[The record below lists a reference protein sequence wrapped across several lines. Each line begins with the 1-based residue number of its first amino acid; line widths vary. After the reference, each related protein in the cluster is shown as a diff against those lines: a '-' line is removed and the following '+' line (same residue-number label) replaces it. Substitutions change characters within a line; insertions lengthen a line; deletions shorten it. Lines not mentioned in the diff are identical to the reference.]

1 VSTSVPAAL
10 AATVPGR
17 QRPGAGRSAA
27 LTGTG
32 QLARLALRRDRFMLP
47 VWVYA
52 LTIIA
57 ASGGY
62 GLKAVYK
69 TAASRATLATSV
81 YHNEALSFLYGQLHG
96 SSLGA
101 ITAWRYLAYAALGAG
116 LMSLFLVVRHTRAD
130 EETGRLELLRSAAVG
145 RHAPLAAAL
154 LVASAANLALFV
166 LSSVVLAAGGL
177 PITGAIA
184 FALAE
189 ISGGLVF
196 AALSAL
202 AAQISGTA
210 RGARGLVIA
219 ALAVFFLFRA
229 VGDSGGSH
237 GFGWLTWL
245 SPMGWAEQVQPF
257 TADRWWVLALPAAA
271 AVFGVALAVAL
282 AAHRDQGAALLQSSA
297 GPAAV
302 GRLLAG
308 PAGLVWR
315 LQRGALIGWAAG
327 FLAGGLA
334 IGVVA
339 NGIGQLVGSSAAVDK
354 ALTRIG
360 GQAALTSAYLA
371 ACTSLL
377 GLVAAAYAVSA
388 VLRLRSDEADGL
400 AEPLLAAAVGRLRW
414 GGSYLLAA
422 TAGAGVMLLAGGAG
436 MGLGYGLASSTT
448 GTQVPRLI
456 GAALAQWPAAL
467 CVAAVGAAVIGLAPR
482 WSAPCGWAAVAFC
495 GLVGVVGPAL
505 KLSQGVLDVSPFS
518 HVPKLP
524 GGAFSVEP
532 LLWLTAVALTLA
544 AVALAGLRRRDIG

>member
-1 VSTSVPAAL
+1 MRTSAPVASAE
-10 AATVPGR
+10 TVPGR
-17 QRPGAGRSAA
+17 HRPQAGRGAA

-32 QLARLALRRDRFMLP
+32 QLTRLALRRDRFMLP

-52 LTIIA
+52 LTLIA

-81 YHNEALSFLYGQLHG
+81 YHNEAFSFLYGQLHG
-96 SSLGA
+96 NSLGA
-101 ITAWRYLAYAALGAG
+101 ITAWRYLTYAALAAG

-130 EETGRLELLRSAAVG
+130 EETGRLELLGSAAVG
-145 RHAPLAAAL
+145 RHAALAAAL
-154 LVASAANLALFV
+154 LVASAANLGLFV

-189 ISGGLVF
+189 VSGGLVF
-196 AALSAL
+196 AALAAL

-219 ALAVFFLFRA
+219 ALGVFFLFRA

-237 GFGWLTWL
+237 ALSWLTWL
-245 SPMGWAEQVQPF
+245 SPMGWAEEVRPF
-257 TADRWWVLALPAAA
+257 TADRWWVLALPAVA
-271 AVFGVALAVAL
+271 AVLGVAIAVAL
-282 AAHRDQGAALLQSSA
+282 AAHRDQGAALLQSSS
-297 GPAAV
+297 GPAAA
-302 GRLLAG
+302 GRTLAG
-308 PAGLVWR
+308 PAGLAWR
-315 LQRGALIGWAAG
+315 LQRAGLAGWAAG

-339 NGIGQLVGSSAAVDK
+339 NGIGQLVGSSAAIDK
-354 ALTRIG
+354 ALIRIG
-360 GQAALTSAYLA
+360 GQSALTSAYLA
-371 ACTSLL
+371 ACMSLV
-377 GLVAAAYAVSA
+377 GLVAGAYAVSA

-400 AEPLLAAAVGRLRW
+400 GEPVLSAPVGRLRW
-414 GGSYLLAA
+414 GSSYLLAA
-422 TAGAGVMLLAGGAG
+422 AAGTAVMLLAGGVG

-448 GTQVPRLI
+448 GTQLPRLI
-456 GAALAQWPAAL
+456 GAAMAQWPAAL

-482 WSAPCGWAAVAFC
+482 WSAPAAWTAVGIC
-495 GLVGVVGPAL
+495 GLIGVFGPAVN
-505 KLSQGVLDVSPFS
+505 LSQAVLDVSPFT

-524 GGAFSVEP
+524 GGAFSAEP
-532 LLWLTAVALTLA
+532 LLWLTAVTLGLA
-544 AVALAGLRRRDIG
+544 AAGLAGLRRRDVG

>member
-1 VSTSVPAAL
+1 VSTSAPAVPATTA
-10 AATVPGR
+10 PSRG
-17 QRPGAGRSAA
+17 QRAGRGAA
-27 LTGTG
+27 LSGTG
-32 QLARLALRRDRFMLP
+32 QLARLAVRRDRFMLP

-52 LTIIA
+52 LTVIA

-81 YHNEALSFLYGQLHG
+81 YHDEALSFLYGQLHG
-96 SSLGA
+96 NSLGA

-116 LMSLFLVVRHTRAD
+116 LMSMFLVIRHTRAD
-130 EETGRLELLRSAAVG
+130 EETGRLELLGSTAVG
-145 RHAPLAAAL
+145 RYASLAAAL

-166 LSSVVLAAGGL
+166 LSSLVLAASGL

-202 AAQISGTA
+202 AAQVSGTA

-237 GFGWLTWL
+237 GLGWLTWL
-245 SPMGWAEQVQPF
+245 SPMGWAEQVRPF
-257 TADRWWVLALPAAA
+257 TADRWWVLALPGA
-271 AVFGVALAVAL
+271 AVVLGVATAVAL
-282 AAHRDQGAALLQSSA
+282 AAHRDQGAGLRQPGD
-297 GPAAV
+297 GPGVA
-302 GRLLAG
+302 GRLLTG

-315 LQRGALIGWAAG
+315 LQRGALAGWAAG

-339 NGIGQLVGSSAAVDK
+339 NGIGQLVGSSPAVDK
-354 ALTRIG
+354 AIARIG
-360 GQAALTSAYLA
+360 GQGALTSAYLA
-371 ACTSLL
+371 ACMSLV

-400 AEPLLAAAVGRLRW
+400 AESVLAAPVGRLRW
-414 GGSYLLAA
+414 GSSYLLAA
-422 TAGAGVMLLAGGAG
+422 TAGTAVMLLAGGVG

-448 GTQVPRLI
+448 GTQLPRLI
-456 GAALAQWPAAL
+456 GAAMAQWPAAL
-467 CVAAVGAAVIGLAPR
+467 CVAAVGAAVVGLAPR
-482 WSAPCGWAAVAFC
+482 WSAPAGWAALGIC
-495 GLVGVVGPAL
+495 GLIGVFGPAL
-505 KLSQGVLDVSPFS
+505 NLSQAALDVSPFT
-518 HVPKLP
+518 HVSKLP
-524 GGAFSVEP
+524 GGTFSVEP
-532 LLWLTAVALTLA
+532 LLWLTVVTLGLA
-544 AVALAGLRRRDIG
+544 AVGLAGLRRRDIG

>member
-1 VSTSVPAAL
+1 VSTSAPAAQTP
-10 AATVPGR
+10 AAPSRPR
-17 QRPGAGRSAA
+17 QQAGRGAA
-27 LTGTG
+27 LTGTA

-52 LTIIA
+52 LTVIA

-69 TAASRATLATSV
+69 TAASRVTLATSV
-81 YHNEALSFLYGQLHG
+81 YHDEALSFLYGQLHG
-96 SSLGA
+96 NSLGA

-116 LMSLFLVVRHTRAD
+116 LMSMFLVIRHTRAD
-130 EETGRLELLRSAAVG
+130 EETGRLELLGSTAVG

-166 LSSVVLAAGGL
+166 LSSLVLAASGL
-177 PITGAIA
+177 PIVGAIA

-189 ISGGLVF
+189 VTGGLVF

-202 AAQISGTA
+202 AAQVSGTA

-237 GFGWLTWL
+237 GLGWLTWL
-245 SPMGWAEQVQPF
+245 SPMGWAEEVRPF
-257 TADRWWVLALPAAA
+257 TADHWWVLALPVAAGVL
-271 AVFGVALAVAL
+271 AVATAVAL
-282 AAHRDQGAALLQSSA
+282 AAHRDQGAGLRQPGD
-297 GPAAV
+297 GPAVA

-308 PAGLVWR
+308 PGGLVWR
-315 LQRGALIGWAAG
+315 LQRGALAGWAAG

-339 NGIGQLVGSSAAVDK
+339 NGIGQLVGSSPAVDK
-354 ALTRIG
+354 AIARIG
-360 GQAALTSAYLA
+360 GQGALTSAYLA
-371 ACTSLL
+371 ACMSLV
-377 GLVAAAYAVSA
+377 GLAAAAYAVSA

-400 AEPLLAAAVGRLRW
+400 DESVLAAAVGRLRW
-414 GGSYLLAA
+414 GSSYLLAA
-422 TAGAGVMLLAGGAG
+422 AVGTAVMLLAGGLG

-448 GTQVPRLI
+448 GTQLPRLI
-456 GAALAQWPAAL
+456 GAAMAQWPAAL
-467 CVAAVGAAVIGLAPR
+467 CVAAVGAAVVGLAPR
-482 WSAPCGWAAVAFC
+482 WSAPAGWVALGIC
-495 GLVGVVGPAL
+495 GLIGVFGPAL
-505 KLSQGVLDVSPFS
+505 NLSQTVLDVSPFT
-518 HVPKLP
+518 HVSKLP

-532 LLWLTAVALTLA
+532 LLWLTVVTLGLA
-544 AVALAGLRRRDIG
+544 AGGLAGLRGRDIG